1 MLIDLTSILA
11 SVILIV
17 LAVMS
22 WFSNPFF
29 RARNLFAP
37 NLSLDEESNE
47 GDDSAGETRLPAQE
61 SSFKK
66 WPRISI
72 LITAHDNALELDN
85 HLPTLLSQD
94 YPGIFEVIVVAEKG
108 DGSTE
113 DVLKRYLNNRRLYYT
128 FIPDSSRYMSRKK
141 LMITLGVKAA
151 RYEWILLTE
160 ASSTP
165 LSDTWLKTIAKNMTP
180 DNNLV
185 LGYSNYVQEAPAYYR
200 FEQLRTSCYCLNKAK
215 NGIAYRTNSNN
226 VAFRKEDF
234 IGKDGYRGNL
244 QFLRGEYD
252 FLVNKYAKKEKTAVE
267 TDINAWVVDAK
278 PSKKLWRQQH
288 ANYLCVRQHLRRS
301 KRFRLVYNFDHCL
314 FHLNYLAI
322 LLALVFSIF
331 TSRWIITG
339 IAALMLVLT
348 VLVRTRMA
356 RQVLKRAKT
365 QIPVWKIVPYE
376 ISILWRTIKYFIWY
390 IRTDKTEF
398 SSHKV

>member
-1 MLIDLTSILA
+1 MLIDLTSIVA
-11 SVILIV
+11 SGILIV
-17 LAVMS
+17 LAVIS

-37 NLSLDEESNE
+37 NLSLEEESNE
-47 GDDSAGETRLPAQE
+47 EEQSVQE
-61 SSFKK
+61 NPSVKEPSFKK

-113 DVLKRYLNNRRLYYT
+113 DVLKRYLNNRLLYYT

-165 LSDTWLKTIAKNMTP
+165 LSDTWLKTFAKNMTS

-185 LGYSNYVQEAPAYYR
+185 LGYSNYAQGAPSYYR
-200 FEQLRTSCYCLNKAK
+200 FEQLRNACYCLNKAK

-252 FLVNKYAKKEKTAVE
+252 FLVNKYAKREKTAVE
-267 TDINAWVVDAK
+267 TDIHAWVIDER
-278 PSKKLWRQQH
+278 PSKKAWRQQH
-288 ANYLCVRQHLRRS
+288 ANYLCVRQYLRRS
-301 KRFRLVYNFDHCL
+301 KRFRLIYNFDSCM
-314 FHLNYLAI
+314 FHLNFIAI
-322 LLALVFSIF
+322 LGALAFSIF
-331 TSRWIITG
+331 THRWILTG
-339 IAALMLVLT
+339 VASILLILT
-348 VLVRTRMA
+348 ILIRSRMA
-356 RQVLKRAKT
+356 NFVFKRSKT
-365 QIPVWKIVPYE
+365 NVSAWKTLPFE
-376 ISILWRTIKYFIWY
+376 ISILWKTIRYFIWY

>member
-1 MLIDLTSILA
+1 MLIDQISIVA
-11 SVILIV
+11 SGILIV
-17 LAVMS
+17 VAVIS

-37 NLSLDEESNE
+37 NLSLDEESND
-47 GDDSAGETRLPAQE
+47 GDQPTEESPQPAP
-61 SSFKK
+61 SPAFKK

-72 LITAHDNALELDN
+72 LITAHDNAMELDN

-113 DVLKRYLNNRRLYYT
+113 DVLKRYLNNRLLYYT

-165 LSDTWLKTIAKNMTP
+165 LSDTWLKTFAKNMTA

-185 LGYSNYVQEAPAYYR
+185 LGYSNYAQGSPDYYR
-200 FEQLRTSCYCLNKAK
+200 FEQLRNACYCLNKAK
-215 NGIAYRTNSNN
+215 NGIAYRNNSNN
-226 VAFRKEDF
+226 VAFKKEDF

-252 FLVNKYAKKEKTAVE
+252 FLVNKYAKREKSAVE
-267 TDINAWVVDAK
+267 TDIHAWVVDAQ
-278 PSKKLWRQQH
+278 PSKKAWRQQH
-288 ANYLCVRQHLRRS
+288 ANYLCVRQYLRRN
-301 KRFRLVYNFDHCL
+301 KRFRMIYNFDHCL
-314 FHLNYLAI
+314 FHLNYIAI
-322 LLALVFSIF
+322 IAALVFSIL
-331 TSRWIITG
+331 TSRWILTA
-339 IAALMLVLT
+339 IASILLILT
-348 VLVRTRMA
+348 FFIRSKMA
-356 RQVLKRAKT
+356 RKVLKRSKT
-365 QIPVWKIVPYE
+365 DIPIWKVVPYE
-376 ISILWRTIKYFIWY
+376 ISILWRTVKYFIWY